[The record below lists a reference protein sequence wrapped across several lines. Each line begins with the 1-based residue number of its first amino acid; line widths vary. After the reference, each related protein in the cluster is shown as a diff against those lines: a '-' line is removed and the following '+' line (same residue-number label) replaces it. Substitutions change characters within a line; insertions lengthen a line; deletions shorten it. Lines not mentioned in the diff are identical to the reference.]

1 MKRKIKRNLN
11 LPESDMERLNRRL
24 FRKRLR
30 LIVRIVSAVL
40 VMAVIAFAALCI
52 LCRVQD
58 ITVSNSSPY
67 SDEALVSR
75 ISDSYGTSLVLFDSD
90 SAVQKLRSAFP
101 YLKTIK
107 VKTVFPHEIHIS
119 VTSSEPVYSLLVA
132 DGEYLY
138 LDGDLKVLEQ
148 SGLSRTGTVLVRGM
162 TVSTYKVGSRLD
174 RNINLEC
181 TTLCRIKELM
191 DGVGLGSRITEI
203 DMTKKYNYLTPIPFS
218 AKLLWTFT
226 IMKREDISPRI
237 EIYLTILRKSRK
249 KLLTND
255 RKCAIMLEIVW

>member
-203 DMTKKYNYLTPIPFS
+203 DMTKKYNYRIILDNLISVEVGNS
-218 AKLLWTFT
+218 ADLDLKINLARQIL
-226 IMKREDISPRI
+226 DSNPV
-237 EIYLTILRKSRK
+237 LRKATVDVHDYEKGRYK
-249 KLLTND
+249 PEN
-255 RKCAIMLEIVW
+255 